1 MSNHTHNHEHNEH
14 QIPEQPMQE
23 EYQSMVEKFLADNV
37 LFLGPDP
44 EISQNHRLAPQTER
58 EKLALENFFAKHD
71 NDTMSLIRHKLLT
84 ACNES
89 FDMVEQMGAA
99 PGAKWGDLISG
110 VWTASGDLALSSMG
124 GVLLFSVM
132 TQQPVKFILKYW
144 KDDPTVG
151 IKPGDIFI
159 HNDSRYGNIHN
170 TDQSLI
176 LPVFHEGELVCFAGA
191 VVHEGE
197 NGAIEPGGM
206 PSLAESPFDEGLKMP
221 PIKVGENYEFKRD
234 IMTFLQNSVR
244 EPKLQLEGMKAKL
257 YAAMR
262 MESRVKDAIAEY
274 GTDGVIACLRK
285 TLTDT
290 VTEVRRRLRQWP
302 DGKVRQNVFP
312 DGTLREN
319 CLIRLRLE
327 MEKRDDE
334 LIIDFRGSSPE
345 FTNRANNTVL
355 ASAKGMLAQEFLS
368 FVWPDL
374 PRNQAVFEPMT
385 VLTDEN
391 SVLNCSNQVPNAQS
405 MMSFFPSYSA
415 VQLGVPKFL
424 YSVEEKAT
432 DVISGWYNMIV
443 TFIYGGFTQH
453 EELVGNLCA
462 DLNGMGGA
470 ARWNRDGEHSIA
482 PIFAPMADIGEQ
494 ELIEEE
500 VPMMKIVPNKVMR
513 DNQGF
518 GKYRGGHGYQ
528 QIATVKESQL
538 WGFMACSIGSKFPST
553 HGIFG
558 GYGPGTFPLCKVKN
572 VNIFDVMKDNRELLR
587 YTIQDI
593 MNDQPFP
600 DAKYTTHH
608 MGLQFELANEGELYM
623 LTQGAGGGYGDVL
636 ERDPQMVADDY
647 RDGLISERSANVIY
661 CVYFEPDSHAVD
673 LETTETAR
681 KAERQDRLKRGKP
694 YDEFVKEWETDK
706 PPAHLPYYGSWKER
720 DLIYR
725 GSPDETCHADEL
737 QGVMM
742 PNPKDVRIAELE
754 AMLGDKALEGKH

>member
-1 MSNHTHNHEHNEH
+1 MSNDKNQEGRPNNGQEV
-14 QIPEQPMQE
+14 PNQE
-23 EYQSMVEKFLADNV
+23 EQQSMVEKFLAENV

-44 EISQNHRLAPQTER
+44 EISQNHRIAPEKER
-58 EKLALENFFAKHD
+58 EKVALENFFAEND
-71 NDTMSLIRHKLLT
+71 NDDMNLVRHKLQT

-110 VWTASGDLALSSMG
+110 IWTSSGDLALSSMG

-144 KDDPTVG
+144 KDEPTVG
-151 IKPGDIFI
+151 IKPGDIFS

-176 LPVFHEGELVCFAGA
+176 LPVFHEGELICFTGA

-206 PSLAESPFDEGLKMP
+206 PSLAESPFDEGLKMSP
-221 PIKVGENYEFKRD
+221 VKVGENYEFRRD
-234 IMTFLQNSVR
+234 ILTFLQNSVR
-244 EPKLQLEGMKAKL
+244 EPKLQLEGMKSKL

-262 MESRVKDAIAEY
+262 MEERVKDAIAEY
-274 GTDGVIACLRK
+274 GTDAVFGCLRK

-290 VTEVRRRLRQWP
+290 ADEVRRRLRSWP

-334 LIIDFRGSSPE
+334 MIIDFRGSAPE
-345 FTNRANNTVL
+345 FTNRATNTIL

-385 VLTDEN
+385 VLTDKN
-391 SVLNCSNQVPNAQS
+391 SVLNCSDEVPNAQS

-424 YSVEEKAT
+424 YGVDDKYT

-443 TFIYGGFTQH
+443 TFLYGGVNQH
-453 EELVGNLCA
+453 DEFVGNVCA

-470 ARWNRDGEHSIA
+470 ARWNRDGEHAVA

-500 VPMMKIVPNKVMR
+500 VPLMKIVPHKVMR

-518 GKYRGGHGYQ
+518 GKYRGGQGYN
-528 QIATVKESQL
+528 QIAAFKESEL

-553 HGIFG
+553 HGVFG
-558 GYGPGTFPLCKVKN
+558 GYGPGTYPLCKVKN

-587 YTIQDI
+587 YTVQDI
-593 MNDQPFP
+593 MNDRPFP

-608 MGLQFELANEGELYM
+608 MGLQFEIADEGELYM
-623 LTQGAGGGYGDVL
+623 LTQGSGGGYGDVL

-647 RDGLISERSANVIY
+647 RDDLISERTANVIY
-661 CVYFEPDSHAVD
+661 CVFFEPDSYVVD
-673 LETTETAR
+673 VEATEAAR

-725 GSPDETCHADEL
+725 GSPDDTCHADEL
-737 QGVMM
+737 KGVMM

-754 AMLGDKALEGKH
+754 AMLGDKAFEGKH

>member
-1 MSNHTHNHEHNEH
+1 MNIHSSAK
-14 QIPEQPMQE
+14 QE
-23 EYQSMVEKFLADNV
+23 RSLIEKFLEENV

-44 EISQNHRLAPQTER
+44 EIMNNHKLAPETAAETTA
-58 EKLALENFFAKHD
+58 LAQFTDADQMNLV
-71 NDTMSLIRHKLLT
+71 RHKLQT

-99 PGAKWGDLISG
+99 PGAKWGDLIAG

-124 GVLLFSVM
+124 GVLLFSVL
-132 TQQPVKFILKYW
+132 TQHPVKFILKYW
-144 KDDPTVG
+144 QKDPTVG
-151 IKPGDIFI
+151 LKEGDIFL
-159 HNDSRYGNIHN
+159 HNDARYGNIHN

-176 LPVFHEGELVCFAGA
+176 LPVFHEGKLVCFTGA
-191 VVHEGE
+191 MVHEGE

-206 PSLAESPFDEGLKMP
+206 PSKAESPYDEGLKMP
-221 PIKVGENYEFKRD
+221 PIKVGENYTFRKD

-244 EPKLQLEGMKAKL
+244 EPKLQLEGMKSKL

-262 MESRVKDAIAEY
+262 MKTRIEETIAEY
-274 GTDGVIACLRK
+274 GIDALSATLRR

-290 VTEVRRRLRQWP
+290 ADEVRRRLRTWP

-319 CLIRLRLE
+319 VLLRLRLE

-334 LIIDFRGSSPE
+334 LILDFRGSSPE

-385 VLTDEN
+385 VLTDKN
-391 SVLNCSNQVPNAQS
+391 SALNCSPAAPNAQS
-405 MMSFFPSYSA
+405 MMTFFPSFTAAQLAAPKFVYSA
-415 VQLGVPKFL
+415 
-424 YSVEEKAT
+424 SEKAT

-443 TFIYGGFTQH
+443 TFIYGGFNQH
-453 EELVGNLCA
+453 GELVGNVCA

-500 VPMMKIVPNKVMR
+500 VPMMKIVPNRVMR

-528 QIATVKESQL
+528 QIATMKDTSL

-558 GYGPGTFPLCKVKN
+558 GYGAATYPLCKVTGVN
-572 VNIFDVMKDNRELLR
+572 VFEVMKDNRELLR
-587 YTIQDI
+587 YTVEEI
-593 MNDQPFP
+593 MNEQPFKG
-600 DAKYTTHH
+600 AKYTTHH
-608 MGLQFELANEGELYM
+608 MGLQLEFANPGELYM

-636 ERDPQMVADDY
+636 DRDPEMVAQDY
-647 RDGLISERSANVIY
+647 RDKLVSMDVARDIY
-661 CVYFEPDSHAVD
+661 AVVLDATTGAVD
-673 LETTETAR
+673 PQGTAAARAAAR
-681 KAERQDRLKRGKP
+681 KKRLQQGKP
-694 YDEFVKEWETDK
+694 YAEFVAEWETEH
-706 PPAHLPYYGSWKER
+706 PPEHLPFYGSWK
-720 DLIYR
+720 DPKVIYR
-725 GSPDETCHADEL
+725 GSPTDTCSADAMV
-737 QGVMM
+737 GVMM
-742 PNPKDVRIAELE
+742 PDPKDVRIRQLE
-754 AMLGDKALEGKH
+754 SQLEQLTKG

>member
-1 MSNHTHNHEHNEH
+1 MTSENT
-14 QIPEQPMQE
+14 EQERSLIEQ
-23 EYQSMVEKFLADNV
+23 FLAENV

-44 EISQNHRLAPQTER
+44 EISKNH
-58 EKLALENFFAKHD
+58 KLAAETPVEKAAIERFFAEH
-71 NDTMSLIRHKLLT
+71 NAETMNLVRHKLLT

-110 VWTASGDLALSSMG
+110 VWTASGDLSLSSMG

-132 TQQPVKFILKYW
+132 TQQPVKFIVKYW
-144 KDDPTVG
+144 TKDPTVG
-151 IKPGDIFI
+151 LKEGDIFI

-170 TDQSLI
+170 TDQSLLI
-176 LPVFHEGELVCFAGA
+176 PVFHEGQLICFTGA
-191 VVHEGE
+191 MVHEGE

-221 PIKVGENYEFKRD
+221 PIKVGENYKFKRD

-244 EPKLQLEGMKAKL
+244 EPKLQLEGMKSKL

-262 MESRVKDAIAEY
+262 MEARVKDAIAEY
-274 GTDGVIACLRK
+274 GVDAVIATLRK

-290 VTEVRRRLRQWP
+290 ADEVRRRLRSWP

-327 MEKRDDE
+327 MEKRGDE
-334 LIIDFRGSSPE
+334 LIMDFRGSSPE
-345 FTNRANNTVL
+345 FTNRANNTIL
-355 ASAKGMLAQEFLS
+355 ASAKGMMAQEFLS

-385 VLTDEN
+385 VITDRN
-391 SVLNCSNQVPNAQS
+391 SVLDCSDNVPNAQS

-415 VQLGVPKFL
+415 VQLAVPKL
-424 YSVEEKAT
+424 VYSAKEKAT
-432 DVISGWYNMIV
+432 DVIAGWYNMIV
-443 TFIYGGFTQH
+443 TFIYGGINQH
-453 EELVGNLCA
+453 GELVGNVCA

-500 VPMMKIVPNKVMR
+500 VPLMKIVPNRVMR

-518 GKYRGGHGYQ
+518 GKYRGGQGYQ
-528 QIATVKESQL
+528 QIATVKDTSM

-558 GYGPGTFPLCKVKN
+558 GYGPGTFPLCKVRGVN
-572 VNIFDVMKDNRELLR
+572 VFDVMKDKRDLLR
-587 YTIQDI
+587 YTIEDI
-593 MNDQPFP
+593 MNDEPFP
-600 DAKYTTHH
+600 GAKYTSHH
-608 MGLQFELANEGELYM
+608 MGLQFEVAQPGELYM
-623 LTQGAGGGYGDVL
+623 LTQGSGGGYGDVL
-636 ERDPQMVADDY
+636 ERDPQMVADDL
-647 RDGLISERSANVIY
+647 RDGLISQRTAEK
-661 CVYFEPDSHAVD
+661 VYHVVLDPGTYAVD
-673 LETTETAR
+673 VEATAAAR
-681 KAERQDRLKRGKP
+681 RAEREKRKRQGKP
-694 YDEFVKEWETDK
+694 YHEFVKGWETDK
-706 PPAHLPYYGSWKER
+706 PPAHLPFYGSWKER
-720 DLIYR
+720 DVIYR
-725 GSPDETCHADEL
+725 GNPNETCKADEMV
-737 QGVMM
+737 GVVM

-754 AMLGDKALEGKH
+754 AMLGPKAWAAKR